1 MGPSGLDLDVGPFT
15 AALEFAS
22 GRPALVLGKPAA
34 QVFTMAAARLGL
46 APGEVL
52 MVGDDV
58 VGDVQGALA
67 AGLAG
72 VLVRTGKYR
81 AGDEQL
87 TPRPSAVLG
96 SVVELPQLLGC

>member
-1 MGPSGLDLDVGPFT
+1 MGPFT
-15 AALEFAS
+15 AALEFATGCS
-22 GRPALVLGKPAA
+22 ALVLGKPSA
-34 QVFTMAAARLGL
+34 QVFLMAAARLGL
-46 APGEVL
+46 QPGEVV

-81 AGDEQL
+81 PADEAAE
-87 TPRPSAVLG
+87 PRPSAVID
-96 SVVELPQLLGC
+96 SVAQLPRLLQQGLPQ